1 MEKATA
7 KKTEE
12 VSSTEMHSSRQCRG
26 PQELSRLELECM
38 RAIWLGGPSTVHD
51 VQEFLSPSR
60 PLAYTTVMTILDRL
74 AHKGAVT
81 RRKKGKAYLYV
92 PALELEDSRKV
103 AVWQLIDF
111 YFDGSSRKLKTYLD
125 GENLPETSARDL
137 SPIPE
142 KSSPENIPQI
152 QDCLL

>member
-1 MEKATA
+1 MEKAIP

-12 VSSTEMHSSRQCRG
+12 VPLLDSHPSRQCRG

-38 RAIWLGGPSTVHD
+38 RAIWLGGSSTVHD
-51 VQEFLSPSR
+51 VQQFLSPSR

-92 PALELEDSRKV
+92 PALELEDSRKI

-111 YFDGSSRKLKTYLD
+111 YFEGSSQKLMTYLD
-125 GENLPETSARDL
+125 EQASIGLAAKDL
-137 SPIPE
+137 SPLSE